1 MAVHHKNYWYY
12 KGIALRRLHGAG
24 HPDGRR
30 KDEESIACF
39 DKALTENSEH
49 YLTWREK
56 GQALYM
62 LGRYEEAI
70 PCFDEAIRLKIFCN
84 PFDDNSATNLKV
96 WRDRCHCNY
105 IMCICKGVELC
116 DQEKYEEA
124 NTYLNEAITE
134 NPKSFDAWFVKMGVL
149 LFLERYNEGW
159 ACGVEAKSINPELF
173 GSDLGFAEHY
183 LNHNYYGLRG
193 ILENRRKGIPFGRKC
208 LKSQH

>member
-70 PCFDEAIRLKIFCN
+70 PCFDEAIRLDK
-84 PFDDNSATNLKV
+84 DNRIVYAENKALVIK
-96 WRDRCHCNY
+96 
-105 IMCICKGVELC
+105 E
-116 DQEKYEEA
+116 QEED
-124 NTYLNEAITE
+124 N
-134 NPKSFDAWFVKMGVL
+134 V
-149 LFLERYNEGW
+149 
-159 ACGVEAKSINPELF
+159 
-173 GSDLGFAEHY
+173 
-183 LNHNYYGLRG
+183 
-193 ILENRRKGIPFGRKC
+193 
-208 LKSQH
+208 